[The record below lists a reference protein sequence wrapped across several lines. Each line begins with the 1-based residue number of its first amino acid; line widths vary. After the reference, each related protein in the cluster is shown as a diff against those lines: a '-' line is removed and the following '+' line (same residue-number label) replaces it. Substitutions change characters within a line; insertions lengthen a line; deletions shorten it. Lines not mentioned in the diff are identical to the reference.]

1 MISAPQKIHS
11 HAADEIIEE
20 KIENNIEDE
29 AELKQIA
36 AEIANGTVSPK
47 EMHHYKD
54 GLFRTQKAGMKS
66 KKINYSYSLDILF
79 SSNHNINK
87 SSFSLCL

>member
-11 HAADEIIEE
+11 HAAEEIIEE

-29 AELKQIA
+29 AELKQIS
-36 AEIANGTVSPK
+36 AEIANGTISPK
-47 EMHHYKD
+47 EMDHYKE

-66 KKINYSYSLDILF
+66 KNVVSDPEKNSTRP
-79 SSNHNINK
+79 SSTYH
-87 SSFSLCL
+87 LH